1 MEALYT
7 KEIAIYC
14 DTYTKPESSM
24 LIALKEDT
32 YKSAHGSVMLSEKIT
47 AKFLQFCIQMSQAK
61 MVLDVG
67 TYTGYSA
74 LAMAEVVGES
84 GMVYTID
91 RTVQPSIKI
100 AKEHFEKSGKMN
112 RLKLILGDAD
122 EVIPKINE
130 VFDLVFID
138 ADKMS
143 SQVYYELVVPKV
155 KSGGVIIIDD
165 CLWRKQVV
173 QPEEDKRAHAMHRL
187 NNRVL
192 QDERVD
198 NIILPIRHGINLIRV
213 L

>member
-1 MEALYT
+1 MEELYT
-7 KEIAIYC
+7 KEISTYC
-14 DTYTKPESSM
+14 DDFTKPESLM
-24 LIALKEDT
+24 LATLKEDT
-32 YKSAHGSVMLSEKIT
+32 YKYAHGSLMLSEKIT
-47 AKFLQFCIQMSQAK
+47 AKLLQFCIQISHAK
-61 MVLDVG
+61 IILDIG

-100 AKEHFEKSGKMN
+100 AEKHFKKSGKMD

-122 EVIPKINE
+122 EVIPEINE

-173 QPEEDKRAHAMHRL
+173 QPEQDKRAHAMHQL
-187 NNRVL
+187 NSQVL